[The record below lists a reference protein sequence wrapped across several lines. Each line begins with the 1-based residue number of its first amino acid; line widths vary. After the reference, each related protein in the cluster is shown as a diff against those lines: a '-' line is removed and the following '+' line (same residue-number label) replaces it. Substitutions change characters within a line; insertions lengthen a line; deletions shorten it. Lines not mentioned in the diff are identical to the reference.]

1 MVLFVGVFGVFVV
14 VCLFVVVIVD
24 VVVDIFFARYG
35 ALSFGEVVQWVPQ
48 KLESVPAASVRR
60 LAVREAAKVHCLLTF
75 LSAL

>member
-1 MVLFVGVFGVFVV
+1 ML
-14 VCLFVVVIVD
+14 LFVVVVVVVVDD
-24 VVVDIFFARYG
+24 VVVDILFARYG

-48 KLESVPAASVRR
+48 KLESVPVASVRR

>member
-1 MVLFVGVFGVFVV
+1 MLVFLV
-14 VCLFVVVIVD
+14 LFVVVVVVD
-24 VVVDIFFARYG
+24 VVVDILFARYG

-48 KLESVPAASVRR
+48 KLESVPVASVRR

>member
-1 MVLFVGVFGVFVV
+1 MLVFLV
-14 VCLFVVVIVD
+14 LFVVVVVVVD
-24 VVVDIFFARYG
+24 VVVDILFARYG

>member
-1 MVLFVGVFGVFVV
+1 MLVFLV
-14 VCLFVVVIVD
+14 LFVVVVD
-24 VVVDIFFARYG
+24 VVVDILFARYG

-48 KLESVPAASVRR
+48 KLESVPVASVRR